1 MSRRST
7 IGRPRALTDEQ
18 VRVVLE
24 WHGAMLAWKAKR
36 PLTPR
41 QLAGDLGV
49 SPSAVYNVIRRG
61 GEYKRGCPTL
71 VRR

>member
-18 VRVVLE
+18 VRLVLQ
-24 WHGAMLAWKAKR
+24 WHGAVLAWKAQR
-36 PLTPR
+36 PLTPH
-41 QLAGDLGV
+41 QLARHLGV

-61 GEYKRGCPTL
+61 GEYKQRCPTL